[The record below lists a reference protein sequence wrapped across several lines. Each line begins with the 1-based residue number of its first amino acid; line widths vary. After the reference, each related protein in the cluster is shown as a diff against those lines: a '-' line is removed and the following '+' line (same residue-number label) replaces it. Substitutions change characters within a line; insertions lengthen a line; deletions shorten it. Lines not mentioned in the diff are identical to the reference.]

1 MAAAGFAP
9 MDVEGS
15 SQEEDV
21 AAYFPHGEKAV
32 TEVLE
37 GQLTFLSHVRR
48 YEEQYPGCHILQQ
61 NLVWKYD
68 FLRCF
73 LSCLDEA
80 ELSTVAAEIRDVSH
94 LSFNHGSWAVK
105 THDDRTVLGKYME
118 FSLDGFQRTSV
129 KPFDWHPRKFF
140 SFLMANSKGRF
151 NIWVAPVALTFDRF
165 FDWDFHISISAT
177 QGHTRVPE
185 QVSEISLGERLSIE
199 RCRKLGMIFHATDNA
214 NYESIREQGLVLEAT
229 RASWQ
234 KHRLAVHFVYAGGVT
249 SPGPG
254 TVVKYGPYVFY
265 CNLDYENYLNHGH
278 ELYLTDNGVVLA
290 YKSIA
295 PMYLT
300 FHYRPPHE

>member
-1 MAAAGFAP
+1 MA
-9 MDVEGS
+9 
-15 SQEEDV
+15 
-21 AAYFPHGEKAV
+21 
-32 TEVLE
+32 EVLE
-37 GQLTFLSHVRR
+37 GQLAFLSHVRR

-73 LSCLDEA
+73 LGCLDEA

-105 THDDRTVLGKYME
+105 TSKNMSRILRHDDRTVLGKYME
-118 FSLDGFQRTSV
+118 FSLEGFQRTSV

-199 RCRKLGMIFHATDNA
+199 RCRKLGMIFMPRTTPTMRVSA
-214 NYESIREQGLVLEAT
+214 S
-229 RASWQ
+229 RASSWRPLVP
-234 KHRLAVHFVYAGGVT
+234 HGRNTGWRFT
-249 SPGPG
+249 SS
-254 TVVKYGPYVFY
+254 TLVV
-265 CNLDYENYLNHGH
+265 
-278 ELYLTDNGVVLA
+278 
-290 YKSIA
+290 
-295 PMYLT
+295 
-300 FHYRPPHE
+300 